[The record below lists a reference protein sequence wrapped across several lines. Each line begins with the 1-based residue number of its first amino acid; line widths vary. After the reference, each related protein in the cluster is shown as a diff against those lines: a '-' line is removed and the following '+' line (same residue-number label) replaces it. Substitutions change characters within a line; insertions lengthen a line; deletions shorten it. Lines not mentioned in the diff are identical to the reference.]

1 MHIGSALQNVSI
13 LHTFD
18 VKKNTKRLQKKIK
31 VIWIGREGP
40 SRPLEQGKSG
50 RTNVFVFF
58 FTQNLCTRLVWRH
71 QPPSFIIMASQG
83 ALAPRLARSIR
94 ALGHPYSSM
103 WGTNTSPKRGDRI
116 LAPHKRGMGS
126 IAIVIHLR
134 LSIKKV
140 RYLQKTLTFL
150 TSEIPRVPATYF
162 LNF

>member
-18 VKKNTKRLQKKIK
+18 VKKNTRRLQKKIK
-31 VIWIGREGP
+31 VIWMGRAGP
-40 SRPLEQGKSG
+40 ARPLEQGKPG

-58 FTQNLCTRLVWRH
+58 FTQNVCTRLVWRH

-103 WGTNTSPKRGDRI
+103 WGTNTSPKRGDR
-116 LAPHKRGMGS
+116 LWVPHKRGMGS
-126 IAIVIHLR
+126 ITIVMR
-134 LSIKKV
+134 GM
-140 RYLQKTLTFL
+140 
-150 TSEIPRVPATYF
+150 
-162 LNF
+162 